1 MPPEQSLWPPG
12 KSTKGTEKTSPIETT
27 TRVTAV
33 WSTSLSSRL
42 HETEASRGIQRVGT
56 SKPTGKAK
64 HPYDPERPES
74 PAVKAA
80 LANMDMDALRKALT
94 TRQRRFCQEYVVD
107 FNGTAAALRA
117 GYSTNHPDNIAAQLQ
132 RNEGIRTYIDFLTA
146 SHASKIMS
154 VDPDWVIQG
163 ITKIILNENGRDG
176 DKLRGFEL
184 IAKIL
189 GMLKDKTEISGP
201 DGGAIELKQRI
212 DEEAASFNAMLK
224 AMTKKKTD
232 AGE

>member
-1 MPPEQSLWPPG
+1 MAGTDS
-12 KSTKGTEKTSPIETT
+12 KSEAPH
-27 TRVTAV
+27 RR
-33 WSTSLSSRL
+33 SS
-42 HETEASRGIQRVGT
+42 A
-56 SKPTGKAK
+56 TGKAK
-64 HPYDPERPES
+64 HPANPERPES

-80 LANMDMDALRKALT
+80 LVAMDMDALKKALT

-107 FNGTAAALRA
+107 YNGSAAAIRA
-117 GYSTNHPDNIAAQLQ
+117 GYSTAHPDKIANQLQ
-132 RNEGIRTYIDFLTA
+132 RNEGVRTYIDFLTA
-146 SHASKIMS
+146 SNAAKIMA

-163 ITKIILNENGRDG
+163 IVKIILRENGRDG

-201 DGGAIELKQRI
+201 DGGAIELKQRV

-224 AMTKKKTD
+224 AMTKKKTND
-232 AGE
+232 